1 MSNLA
6 VHAAFTQTQRLRRHQ
21 FKRVLRRTE
30 VRVGDSHSV
39 QRLSL
44 SSAGY
49 LYKREGAGDRQ
60 QASAGTEER
69 SLRVTPDQLVIN
81 PMWLTGGSIAVSK
94 LHGAVSPDYRVFEA
108 SLDQLDPRYLHHLL
122 RSQPYRD
129 QYNLF
134 VRANTTF
141 DRRIQ
146 QDDLDQLPL
155 WLPEV
160 VEQRRIADFL
170 DDRVARIDQI
180 ITARRTQIAAVREHW
195 ALELEWVLGSISET
209 TRASRVLR
217 VLPGFAFPSEAYSE
231 DPSDRRLL
239 RGVNVAVGSTRWDEV
254 VYWPEDRVDEVGE
267 FVLGAGDLVLGMD
280 RPWIGDGLRIA
291 RVTEDDGSPLLLQ
304 RVAKL
309 ASDVLDSEYLF
320 WAYQSRRF
328 RDQVE
333 LDLTGLSVP
342 HLSGDQIGSF
352 DIPVCDAHRQA
363 AVVRALNAG
372 TESVSRLINAI
383 GASIGRLDEY
393 KQSLITAAVTGEI
406 DVTAAGGGTPG

>member
-1 MSNLA
+1 MADEINWGGVVPWATPVDLARTNGSTIQTTERTLTSEGLESGSALAPAESILVSSRAPIGYTSRNLVPMA
-6 VHAAFTQTQRLRRHQ
+6 FNQGCKAAIPSAAIDAHFLH
-21 FKRVLRRTE
+21 FALIASTE
-30 VRVGDSHSV
+30 LMKAAGSGSTFLE
-39 QRLSL
+39 LS
-44 SSAGY
+44 
-49 LYKREGAGDRQ
+49 
-60 QASAGTEER
+60 TE
-69 SLRVTPDQLVIN
+69 
-81 PMWLTGGSIAVSK
+81 A
-94 LHGAVSPDYRVFEA
+94 FA
-108 SLDQLDPRYLHHLL
+108 SLHVPIPKL
-122 RSQPYRD
+122 
-129 QYNLF
+129 
-134 VRANTTF
+134 
-141 DRRIQ
+141 
-146 QDDLDQLPL
+146 
-155 WLPEV
+155 E
-160 VEQRRIADFL
+160 EQRRIADFL

-267 FVLGAGDLVLGMD
+267 FVLGPGDLVLGMD

-309 ASDVLDSEYLF
+309 TSEVLDSEYLF
-320 WAYQSRRF
+320 WAYQSCRF

-363 AVVRALNAG
+363 AVLGALNAG

-406 DVTAAGGGTPG
+406 DVTAAGGGIPG

>member
-1 MSNLA
+1 MRTRASNTDS
-6 VHAAFTQTQRLRRHQ
+6 AATL
-21 FKRVLRRTE
+21 
-30 VRVGDSHSV
+30 
-39 QRLSL
+39 LSL
-44 SSAGY
+44 TID
-49 LYKREGAGDRQ
+49 GATVPRSGEDGLGQ
-60 QASAGTEER
+60 QAPSESTIQNYALVEPE
-69 SLRVTPDQLVIN
+69 QLVVN
-81 PMWLTGGSIAVSK
+81 PMWLVGGSIGVST
-94 LHGAVSPDYRVFEA
+94 LSGAVSPAYRVYSINDSIE
-108 SLDQLDPRYLHHLL
+108 PRFLHHVV
-122 RSQPYRD
+122 RSTSYRSF
-129 QYNLF
+129 YRMLA
-134 VRANTTF
+134 RGETTF
-141 DRRIQ
+141 DRAVSAE
-146 QDDLDQLPL
+146 DFEGLPFKWPSLD
-155 WLPEV
+155 
-160 VEQRRIADFL
+160 EQRRIADFL

-267 FVLGAGDLVLGMD
+267 FVLGPGDLVLGMD

-309 ASDVLDSEYLF
+309 TSEVLDSEYLF

-363 AVVRALNAG
+363 AVVGALNAG

-406 DVTAAGGGTPG
+406 DVTTGSGIPG

>member
-1 MSNLA
+1 MAQVAEVRLGRQRAPQYEHGDHLIPYLRSANVVDGGLDLTDVKSMNFEPAEQAIFGLSDGDVLMTEGSGSAETVGTSA
-6 VHAAFTQTQRLRRHQ
+6 VWCGELPGTVCFQNTLLRLRPRSGVTDGRFLAWWARHA
-21 FKRVLRRTE
+21 
-30 VRVGDSHSV
+30 H
-39 QRLSL
+39 
-44 SSAGY
+44 
-49 LYKREGAGDRQ
+49 
-60 QASAGTEER
+60 ASGQIA
-69 SLRVTPDQLVIN
+69 
-81 PMWLTGGSIAVSK
+81 AVSSGANIQHIGSDGLK
-94 LHGAVSPDYRVFEA
+94 DLKIHVPDLH
-108 SLDQLDPRYLHHLL
+108 
-122 RSQPYRD
+122 
-129 QYNLF
+129 
-134 VRANTTF
+134 
-141 DRRIQ
+141 
-146 QDDLDQLPL
+146 
-155 WLPEV
+155 
-160 VEQRRIADFL
+160 EQRRIADFL

-217 VLPGFAFPSEAYSE
+217 VMPGFAFPSEAYSE

-406 DVTAAGGGTPG
+406 DVTAAGSGIQG

>member
-1 MSNLA
+1 MPPLVDHYSIPALDIA
-6 VHAAFTQTQRLRRHQ
+6 GEPDQADRGTI
-21 FKRVLRRTE
+21 
-30 VRVGDSHSV
+30 DSHKLVLHGGEVLVSRLNPRKPRVHKVPPNLSRFSV
-39 QRLSL
+39 ASTEFVPLRALAIDTTYLRYLLLS
-44 SSAGY
+44 
-49 LYKREGAGDRQ
+49 ETVRQ
-60 QASAGTEER
+60 QLDSHVRSATRSHQRVDASDV
-69 SLRVTPDQLVIN
+69 LNLLV
-81 PMWLTGGSIAVSK
+81 PVEDTG
-94 LHGAVSPDYRVFEA
+94 E
-108 SLDQLDPRYLHHLL
+108 
-122 RSQPYRD
+122 
-129 QYNLF
+129 
-134 VRANTTF
+134 
-141 DRRIQ
+141 Q
-146 QDDLDQLPL
+146 Q
-155 WLPEV
+155 
-160 VEQRRIADFL
+160 RIADFL

-217 VLPGFAFPSEAYSE
+217 VMPGFAFPSEAYSE